1 MQTRVNS
8 NVTLSPLQADDR
20 EQFILDNQRAFK
32 YGAIEE
38 FGMCDDHFE
47 EEGEIISQ
55 ATIEASIDG
64 ENAEA
69 YRILL
74 DGEKVGGAV
83 ISIEGT
89 CGELELL
96 FVNPEVHSKGIGYSA
111 WCLIE
116 QLHPEVTVWETVTPY
131 FEKRNIHFY
140 VNCCGFHIVEYF
152 NSHHPDPNDPDNGG
166 PDSDGMFR
174 FRKEKA

>member
-1 MQTRVNS
+1 MT
-8 NVTLSPLQADDR
+8 T
-20 EQFILDNQRAFK
+20 ILKRTGK
-32 YGAIEE
+32 
-38 FGMCDDHFE
+38 
-47 EEGEIISQ
+47 IISR

-74 DGEKVGGAV
+74 NGEKVGGAV
-83 ISIEGT
+83 IRVDGE

-116 QLHPEVTVWETVTPY
+116 QLHPEVTVWETHTPY

-140 VNCCGFHIVEYF
+140 VNRCGFHIVEYF
-152 NSHHPDPNDPDNGG
+152 NSHHPDANDPESAEE
-166 PDSDGMFR
+166 DSDGMFR
-174 FRKEKA
+174 FQKIMTECHD